1 MSRVGGRSG
10 LEGLEG
16 HDGPAVFRQIE
27 VEPAVVGVVADL
39 VRLFAEVIDGIEL
52 SFEDLVVTVPEDGP
66 WTLAV
71 LEYVVPLATD
81 IAALAADMEWLSEML
96 LASSISSDRLH
107 TASLLASMR
116 AMSQTPFP
124 ALEDLFARLGL
135 PIDEPYDT

>member
-1 MSRVGGRSG
+1 MGIEG

-27 VEPAVVGVVADL
+27 VEPAVIGIVADL

-52 SFEDLVVTVPEDGP
+52 SFADLVVTVPEEGP

-71 LEYVVPLATD
+71 LDYLEPLATD

-96 LASSISSDRLH
+96 LASGISSDRLH

-135 PIDEPYDT
+135 PIDEPYDI